1 MSRSASW
8 TPAVIPSQAGRL
20 ALVTGANSGLGFHT
34 TVGLARVG
42 AEVILA
48 VRDVNKGLAAA
59 DRVRREV
66 PRARLSV
73 ERLDLAQ
80 LDSVRAFAERWTG
93 RPLHLLIANAGVM
106 AVPVRQTT
114 ADGFE
119 LQFQTNFLGHF
130 ALGAAMLPSLRAAR
144 SARVVTLASVAHRSG
159 RMDFADLQ
167 GERGYQP
174 WKAYSQ
180 SKLAMLM
187 WALELQR
194 RSEGEGWGVTALS
207 AHPGYARTEL
217 QTTGPNLGRPMPAL
231 ARKAIAL
238 VEPAI
243 SQSAADGAL
252 PVLRAATDPDAQGGS
267 YWGPSGL
274 LELKGSPGP
283 AKIGAQARDAGAA
296 RRLWEEAE
304 RLAGVRWA

>member
-1 MSRSASW
+1 
-8 TPAVIPSQAGRL
+8 VIPSQAGRL

-34 TVGLARVG
+34 TVGLARAG

-48 VRDVNKGLAAA
+48 VRDVNKGLTAA
-59 DRVRREV
+59 DKVRREV

-73 ERLDLAQ
+73 ERLDLAE

-106 AVPVRQTT
+106 AVPVRRTT

-130 ALGAAMLPSLRAAR
+130 ALGGAMLPHLRAAR
-144 SARVVTLASVAHRSG
+144 LGRVVTLASLAHRSG
-159 RMDFADLQ
+159 RIHFGDLQ
-167 GERGYQP
+167 GERGYRP

-194 RSEGEGWGVTALS
+194 RSEAGGWGVASLS

-217 QTTGPNLGRPMPAL
+217 QTTGPNLGKPLPAV
-231 ARKAIAL
+231 ARKAISL

-243 SQSAADGAL
+243 SQSASDGAL
-252 PVLRAATDPDAQGGS
+252 PVLRAATDPTAGGGG
-267 YWGPSGL
+267 YWGPGGL
-274 LELKGSPGP
+274 MELKGSPRP
-283 AKIGAQARDAGAA
+283 AKIGPQARDVGTA

-304 RLAGVRWA
+304 RLADVRWV